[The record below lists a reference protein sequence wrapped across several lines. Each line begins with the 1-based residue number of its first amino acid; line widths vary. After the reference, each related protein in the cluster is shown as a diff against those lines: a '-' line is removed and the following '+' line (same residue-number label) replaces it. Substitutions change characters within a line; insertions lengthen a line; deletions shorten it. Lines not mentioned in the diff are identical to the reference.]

1 MSSPLVS
8 VVIPSY
14 NQAEFLPATIHSV
27 LNQTYQN
34 FEIIVV
40 NDASPDNTDEVM
52 KQFADPRI
60 KYIVHETNRRLPAS
74 RNTGMRASKGEI
86 IALLD
91 ADDLFHPE
99 KLEAHVKFLNE
110 RPDVGVSYNAR
121 YDLNHSAE
129 TIRGLWRPPLTVSL
143 VDLVLGFPFS
153 PSDTVVRRDWAFKV
167 GLFNPDM
174 GSAEDTDFP
183 CRLALAGC
191 KFAGIDRALNYRRYH
206 AGRGRKNLEGRLNDV
221 ERALA
226 AILADPRC
234 SEEARALGDKAIKHH
249 MMVIVSLALMQKETE
264 IAQKYLY
271 KLVALDP
278 GVIQGNPCEL
288 VAFLLSELIT
298 DDSVDH
304 EAMLETM
311 FAQLPQEFQF
321 LSSQLDWATQRG
333 FLWKGI
339 RAVIWDRLDDGRVYF
354 KRAAELKAV
363 VDEPLLQLTTYHL
376 LGYEH
381 ERGSDAA
388 LNALANLRLFLNQ
401 LVQRGGD
408 KLESSYLVNR
418 AFENYRKGEYNRVPG
433 KVLQAWTRDFS
444 YVFNRGV
451 LSIFVRSMLRA
462 AR

>member
-60 KYIVHETNRRLPAS
+60 KYIVHETNRRLPAA
-74 RNTGMRASKGEI
+74 RNTGMRASQGEI

-99 KLEAHVKFLNE
+99 KLEAHVNFLNE

-121 YDLNHSAE
+121 YELNHSAE
-129 TIRGLWRPPLTVSL
+129 TIRGLWRPPLTVSI
-143 VDLVLGFPFS
+143 VDLMLGFPFS
-153 PSDTVVRRDWAFKV
+153 PSDTVVRRDWAFKA

-206 AGRGRKNLEGRLNDV
+206 AGRGRKNLEGRINDV
-221 ERALA
+221 KRALA
-226 AILADPRC
+226 AIVADPRC
-234 SEEARALGDKAIKHH
+234 PDEARMLGDKAIKHH

-264 IAQKYLY
+264 TAQKYLQ
-271 KLVALDP
+271 KLVTLDP
-278 GVIQGNPCEL
+278 SVVQGSPCEL
-288 VAFLLSELIT
+288 VQFLLSELIT

-304 EAMLETM
+304 ETVLKTM
-311 FAQLPQEFQF
+311 FAQLPKELQF
-321 LSSQLDWATQRG
+321 LSSQLAWATQRG

-339 RAVIWDRLDDGRVYF
+339 RAVMWDRLDDGRVYF
-354 KRAAELKAV
+354 KRAAELNAV

-388 LNALANLRLFLNQ
+388 LNVLANLRPFLNQ
-401 LVQRGGD
+401 LAKRGGD

-418 AFENYRKGEYNRVPG
+418 AFENYRKGEYKRVPG
-433 KVLQAWTRDFS
+433 KVLQAWTRDLS
-444 YVFNRGV
+444 YIFNRGV
-451 LSIFVRSMLRA
+451 LSIFVRSMLRV